1 MRGLGQSSGF
11 ELWLQDAENKG
22 RDALLAAQNTV
33 LKAASAD
40 SGLAAVRLNSLED
53 KAQLQVDIDQRKASA
68 LGLAQAD
75 ISNTLSSAWGG
86 SYINDLST
94 KVVLSEFICK
104 ETRFI
109 VPYLKILGNGM
120 FAVRQVR

>member
-1 MRGLGQSSGF
+1 
-11 ELWLQDAENKG
+11 
-22 RDALLAAQNTV
+22 QNTV

-68 LGLAQAD
+68 LGLAQTD

-86 SYINDLST
+86 SYIND
-94 KVVLSEFICK
+94 FIDQGRVK
-104 ETRFI
+104 RVYI
-109 VPYLKILGNGM
+109 QGDAIYRSLP
-120 FAVRQVR
+120 QD